1 MIRRASPNR
10 RPHKERVLVTANQQ
24 IPFNTLRVMDE
35 QGQALGIMDRQ
46 EAINRAL
53 SQKKDLILVTD
64 KANPPVAKIIQ
75 LSKYKFQLSQKKAEQ
90 RKKSRVQDIKEI
102 RLRPFID
109 ENDLQAKIRKAT
121 GFIKKNHKVRLAM
134 ELRGRA
140 ITKQDLANQ
149 ILDRFVSELA
159 DVAQVET
166 ERKLIGKR
174 IQMQLMPSKKSKKAN
189 QENS

>member
-1 MIRRASPNR
+1 MIRRAGPNR

>member
-1 MIRRASPNR
+1 M
-10 RPHKERVLVTANQQ
+10 TANQQ

-140 ITKQDLANQ
+140 LTKQDLANQ

-174 IQMQLMPSKKSKKAN
+174 IQMQLMPSKKSKKEN
-189 QENS
+189 KENS